1 MTWEDLDRYNIEEV
15 KNLYIDYINDN
26 KESNYVSNLMTF
38 EEFINKEL
46 RKCNRCDN
54 IIFNDN
60 EYCECCHD
68 DLFEIPEFKGT
79 KEKLEEYFNIKRGR

>member
-1 MTWEDLDRYNIEEV
+1 MSWEELNKDNIEEI
-15 KNLYIDYINDN
+15 KSLYIDYINDN
-26 KESNYVSNLMTF
+26 KEDKYVTNLMTF
-38 EEFINKEL
+38 EEFINEEL

-68 DLFEIPEFKGT
+68 DLFEV
-79 KEKLEEYFNIKRGR
+79 

>member
-15 KNLYIDYINDN
+15 KNLYIDYIQDFC
-26 KESNYVSNLMTF
+26 KDSYRSQAKTF
-38 EEFINKEL
+38 EEFYTTEL
-46 RKCNRCDN
+46 RKCNRCEN
-54 IIFNDN
+54 IIFSDS

-68 DLFEIPEFKGT
+68 DLFEIPDMKGT